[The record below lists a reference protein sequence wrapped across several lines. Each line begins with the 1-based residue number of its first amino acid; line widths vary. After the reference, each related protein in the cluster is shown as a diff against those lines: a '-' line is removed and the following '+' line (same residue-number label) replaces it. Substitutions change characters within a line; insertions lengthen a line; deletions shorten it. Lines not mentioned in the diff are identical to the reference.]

1 MATMLW
7 SCIFDF
13 CILHLTFLHSPFI
26 TLIFLSYTH
35 SAYTRPEVRSSYAH
49 PRQEWL
55 AVQQWSNGSIVT
67 TGISYLAHVQTAMAV
82 YRPPSLKAMYIDKVC
97 TCACVLALHHNREA
111 HPYNT
116 RAHVFQTSIK
126 RSTDAPFSRIGR
138 P

>member
-1 MATMLW
+1 MAAQ
-7 SCIFDF
+7 
-13 CILHLTFLHSPFI
+13 H
-26 TLIFLSYTH
+26 
-35 SAYTRPEVRSSYAH
+35 
-49 PRQEWL
+49 
-55 AVQQWSNGSIVT
+55 NG
-67 TGISYLAHVQTAMAV
+67 G
-82 YRPPSLKAMYIDKVC
+82 KAKAGFNQDYYPIDKVC